1 MQQSHFSWV
10 LEYPQWLKNFQS
22 ETHAFE
28 NVRLYFFFLRKTT
41 DWRSNRALQISVVA
55 LCKFQFRA
63 VLLNLSIS
71 VSYQSFYPIGLER

>member
-1 MQQSHFSWV
+1 MVEKIFRERRMLSKTLGFII
-10 LEYPQWLKNFQS
+10 
-22 ETHAFE
+22 
-28 NVRLYFFFLRKTT
+28 FFLRKTT

>member
-1 MQQSHFSWV
+1 MGAGIPSIV
-10 LEYPQWLKNFQS
+10 EKIS
-22 ETHAFE
+22 EIDACF
-28 NVRLYFFFLRKTT
+28 RKRQDLFFFVRKTT

-55 LCKFQFRA
+55 LSKFQFRA